1 MGETDQPRL
10 AIALTYEKPHA
21 PRVVAKGRG
30 ELGQAI
36 IDTARKH
43 GVPMEQNPGL
53 AEALSEVE
61 LDDQIPKELYRAV
74 AAVLGFILRASGQVG
89 RPSKAQGGPR
99 ARPPARA
106 KPQRPYIRP

>member
-1 MGETDQPRL
+1 MGDTDDKPRL
-10 AIALTYEKPHA
+10 AIALAYERPHA

-61 LDDQIPKELYRAV
+61 LDEQIPRELYRAV
-74 AAVLGFILRASGQVG
+74 ATVLGFILRASGQVG
-89 RPSKAQGGPR
+89 RASKGAPR
-99 ARPPARA
+99 
-106 KPQRPYIRP
+106 KPMRPYIRP